1 MKNLLLC
8 ICLLFFNTLLF
19 GQMSDTLLIE
29 LEKTQADTSTVI
41 KLFKAFVQIPDTLH
55 QKKLNYLN
63 KALAIA
69 EQINFKAGIA
79 RANRALGLVYFGLGD
94 YSLSLSANYKAL
106 QLADEVKHSPNFK
119 ATVSASIGKIH
130 EIQRN
135 LDQAEEYYTKSF
147 ALNTKNKN
155 RRNLAYDYSNLANV
169 EMLRQNY
176 DKSLAYHQEEQK
188 IKEEFKDTLGLAFT
202 YNDIAVLYNYQN
214 KLEKATYYYE
224 KGVKILEKTPMG
236 YYKTALNINLAEAYQ
251 RINKKAEAEKIAL
264 QSLEEAKKLQAKDLA
279 LRATA
284 VLYNL
289 NGKKKNY
296 QKAYEYLL
304 LHKTLRDST
313 YNEQHLKEISQ
324 METNFQVK
332 QQQKENE
339 LLKRENKLQT
349 EEIKIK
355 DAEAMKNRLLVM
367 FSGIAVAMLVVLAS
381 VFYRNIQLKKK
392 SNDILTQKN
401 QEINQQK
408 EEISAI
414 AEELRGTNQIIHV
427 KNLEIEK
434 KNDDILSS
442 INYAKRIQNAILPL
456 QSRIAEVFGEE
467 NFFIYYKPREIVSG
481 DFYWFHSGMF
491 PKPYT
496 IFVAADC
503 TGHGVPGAFMSMIG
517 NDLLN
522 EIVNSRRVLSPELI
536 LQELNEGIRNVLKQ
550 DQNDSRDGMDIA
562 IITLW
567 KDENHFTTLEYAGAM
582 NPLYYVRNEE
592 FTEIKADKKPIGGF
606 YTNKNAAQH
615 FTKHTVELG
624 KEPTTIYLC
633 SDGFQDQF
641 GGGNGKKFMVKQ
653 LRETLFSLSKLP
665 LAIQKEKLEATFE
678 SWKGQQKQID
688 DVMMIGL
695 RV

>member
-8 ICLLFFNTLLF
+8 LCLLCFNTFLF
-19 GQMSDTLLIE
+19 AQTTDTLLIE
-29 LEKTQADTSTVI
+29 LEKTKADTFTVI
-41 KLFKAFVQIPDTLH
+41 KLFKAFAQTPDTLH
-55 QKKLNYLN
+55 QKKLDYLN

-79 RANRALGLVYFGLGD
+79 RANRALGGVYFGLGD

-106 QLADEVKHSPNFK
+106 QLADGVLHPPNFK
-119 ATVSASIGKIH
+119 ATVSSSIGKIH
-130 EIQRN
+130 EIQGN
-135 LDQAEEYYTKSF
+135 LDQAEEYYKKSF
-147 ALNTKNKN
+147 ALNTKNKKI
-155 RRNLAYDYSNLANV
+155 LAYDYSNLANV

-202 YNDIAVLYNYQN
+202 YNDIAIIYNQQN
-214 KLEKATYYYE
+214 KLAQATSYFE
-224 KGVKILEKTPMG
+224 KGVKILEKTPMN
-236 YYKTALNINLAEAYQ
+236 YYKTALNINLAEAY
-251 RINKKAEAEKIAL
+251 IATNKKTEAEKIAL
-264 QSLEEAKKLQAKDLA
+264 QSFEETKKLQAKDLA
-279 LRATA
+279 LRITA
-284 VLYNL
+284 ALYNL
-289 NGKKKNY
+289 YGERKSY
-296 QKAYEYLL
+296 QKAYKYLL
-304 LHKTLRDST
+304 LHKTLQDSI

-332 QQQKENE
+332 QQQKANE
-339 LLKRENKLQT
+339 LLKRENELKT
-349 EEIKIK
+349 EEIRIK
-355 DAEAMKNRLLVM
+355 DTEAVKNRLLIM
-367 FSGIAVAMLVVLAS
+367 LSGVAVAMLVVLAS
-381 VFYRNIQLKKK
+381 VFYRNIQLKRK
-392 SNDILTQKN
+392 SNDVLTQKN
-401 QEINQQK
+401 KEINQQK

-427 KNLEIEK
+427 KNIEIEK
-434 KNDDILSS
+434 KNEDILSS
-442 INYAKRIQNAILPL
+442 INYAKRIQTAILPL
-456 QSRIAEVFGEE
+456 HSKIADVFGEE

-481 DFYWFHSGMF
+481 DFYWFHSGVS

-522 EIVNSRRVLSPELI
+522 EIVNARHILSPELI
-536 LQELNEGIRNVLKQ
+536 LQELNQGIRNVLKQ

-562 IITLW
+562 IVTLW
-567 KDENHFTTLEYAGAM
+567 KDEDGFTTLEYAGAM

-592 FTEIKADKKPIGGF
+592 FTELKADKKPIGGF
-606 YTNKNAAQH
+606 YANKNTDQS
-615 FTKHTVELG
+615 FTKHIVKLD

-641 GGGNGKKFMVKQ
+641 GGENGRKFMVKQ

-665 LAIQKEKLEATFE
+665 LSVQKENLEATFE
-678 SWKGQQKQID
+678 AWKGEQKQTD
-688 DVMMIGL
+688 DIMMIGI
-695 RV
+695 RI

>member
-1 MKNLLLC
+1 MKKLLLC
-8 ICLLFFNTLLF
+8 ICLLSFNTALF
-19 GQMSDTLLIE
+19 GQTPDTLLIE
-29 LEKTQADTSTVI
+29 LEKTKADTSTVI
-41 KLFKAFVQIPDTLH
+41 KLFKAFGQTPDTLH

-69 EQINFKAGIA
+69 EQINFKAGVA
-79 RANRALGLVYFGLGD
+79 RAYRGLGSVYFGLGD
-94 YSLSLSANYKAL
+94 YSLSLNANYKAL
-106 QLADEVKHSPNFK
+106 QLADEVLHPPNFK
-119 ATVSASIGKIH
+119 ATISATIGKIH
-130 EIQRN
+130 EIQGN
-135 LDQAEEYYTKSF
+135 LAQADEYYKKSF
-147 ALNTKNKN
+147 ALNTKN
-155 RRNLAYDYSNLANV
+155 RRSLAYDYSNLANV

-176 DKSLAYHQEEQK
+176 DKSLEYHQEEQK

-214 KLEKATYYYE
+214 KLDKATSYYE

-236 YYKTALNINLAEAYQ
+236 YYKTALNINLAEAYLE
-251 RINKKAEAEKIAL
+251 INKKAEAEKIAL
-264 QSLEEAKKLQAKDLA
+264 QSLDEAKKLQAKDLA

-289 NGKKKNY
+289 NSEKKNY
-296 QKAYEYLL
+296 KNAYEYLL
-304 LHKTLRDST
+304 LHKTLQDSI

-339 LLKRENKLQT
+339 LLKRENELKT

-367 FSGIAVAMLVVLAS
+367 LSGVAVAMLVVLAS

-401 QEINQQK
+401 KEINQQK

-414 AEELRGTNQIIHV
+414 AEELRGTNQIVHI

-442 INYAKRIQNAILPL
+442 INYAKRIQTAILPL
-456 QSRIAEVFGEE
+456 QSKIADIFGEE

-536 LQELNEGIRNVLKQ
+536 LQELNDGIRNVLKQ

-567 KDENHFTTLEYAGAM
+567 KDENKFTTLEYAGAM
-582 NPLYYVRNEE
+582 NPLYYVCNEE
-592 FTEIKADKKPIGGF
+592 FIEIKADKKPIGGF

-633 SDGFQDQF
+633 SDGYQDQF
-641 GGGNGKKFMVKQ
+641 GGENGRKFMVKQ

-665 LAIQKEKLEATFE
+665 LSLQKENLETIFE
-678 SWKGQQKQID
+678 DWKGQQKQID
-688 DVMMIGL
+688 DVMMVGL